1 PLESMS
7 HLQLPP
13 GLNDPSMNSALT
25 PGTKLGRY
33 EIRSQLG
40 MGGMGVVYLADDKQ
54 LQRRVAIKVLPAD
67 VASVRSRMWRFDQEA
82 KAAAALNHP
91 NIAHTRLVN
100 TRACTS

>member
-1 PLESMS
+1 
-7 HLQLPP
+7 
-13 GLNDPSMNSALT
+13 MNSPLP

-67 VASVRSRMWRFDQEA
+67 ARVG
-82 KAAAALNHP
+82 L
-91 NIAHTRLVN
+91 
-100 TRACTS
+100 